1 MVEKYAGAREEM
13 AKTTTIRKPA
23 GERAIRVV
31 IPVELEEK
39 VEAEAQRR
47 GLTLDTAVRVL
58 LHERV
63 AELDTVD
70 HLTHAEEWQRAQAWT
85 SWQQIENGDVQ
96 EVSKEEIDKE
106 FEDALRM
113 VHP

>member
-1 MVEKYAGAREEM
+1 M
-13 AKTTTIRKPA
+13 AKTTAVPKAA

-39 VEAEAQRR
+39 VEAEAKRR
-47 GLTLDTAVRVL
+47 GLALDTAVCEL

-63 AELDTVD
+63 AELDTND
-70 HLTHAEEWQRAQAWT
+70 DLTHAEEWQRAQAWA
-85 SWQQIENGDVQ
+85 SWQQIERGQVQ
-96 EVSKEEIDKE
+96 EISKEEIDVE

-113 VHP
+113 VHA